1 MVTND
6 IFNLIKDCFY
16 KVYNLGDSIQLVS
29 MGSLNVSLNQ
39 FLIALAIM
47 SIILTSL
54 LTFARSHGADVAD
67 RAGDSLRAVKN
78 KVMKK

>member
-1 MVTND
+1 MVNTD

-16 KVYNLGDSIQLVS
+16 KVYNLGDSIQIFS
-29 MGSLNVSLNQ
+29 IGNINVSLNQ
-39 FLIALAIM
+39 FLVALAIM

-54 LTFARSHGADVAD
+54 LTFARSHGADVTD